1 MQIAGIRNS
10 GDSMMTDKMK
20 WLRRSSEHRYAILF
34 AVLTALVTTNFCDLA
49 SAEDRP
55 ITIMSPVPWQVIQRV
70 GFDPKN
76 AANAAA
82 GNSAFGYAQVAV
94 EGTWPAEIPANIT
107 LQYRVVL
114 TDNGQVKPS
123 AWSSITAPE
132 FDLQD
137 GVFHFPA
144 VVPAGGWYR
153 LELATTDDF
162 VGHRAFGVVEP
173 FGVGEVFVIAG
184 QSYATNTNEERL
196 RIGDPQGRVSALNV
210 ANSTWGTAHDPQ
222 PTPDG
227 SDGGSIWPA
236 LGDSLLQEF
245 HVPIG
250 FVNVAVGGT
259 SSQQWMP
266 DGTLHPRLKQAGKA
280 LGRFRAVLWQ
290 QGESDVIAKTPME
303 AYVANLQTIRTSA
316 VQSWG
321 FEPVWLL
328 AKSTH
333 HPTVYSDPEGEGRIR
348 QATEQLWTL
357 QGFGPGPDT
366 DTLTGDN
373 RGDQNSRRHFS
384 SVGQRRAAALWH
396 DVITS
401 RLKII
406 EHPASGMR

>member
-1 MQIAGIRNS
+1 MALMQIAGIRNS
-10 GDSMMTDKMK
+10 GSSMMTDKMK
-20 WLRRSSEHRYAILF
+20 WLSRSSENRYSILLG
-34 AVLTALVTTNFCDLA
+34 VLTALVTTNYCDLA

-55 ITIMSPVPWQVIQRV
+55 ITIMSPVSWQVFQRV

-76 AANAAA
+76 TANA
-82 GNSAFGYAQVAV
+82 GTDNSAFGYAQVEV
-94 EGTWPAEIPANIT
+94 EGRLPAEIPATVT

-114 TDNGQVKPS
+114 TDNGHVNPS
-123 AWSSITAPE
+123 AWSSITAAASN
-132 FDLQD
+132 LQD

-153 LELATTDDF
+153 LELATLEDCE
-162 VGHRAFGVVEP
+162 GHRACGVVEP

-196 RIGDPQGRVSALNV
+196 RISDPQGRVSALNV

-236 LGDSLLQEF
+236 LGDSLLREF

-250 FVNVAVGGT
+250 FANVAVGGT

-290 QGESDVIAKTPME
+290 QGESDVIGKNTDG
-303 AYVANLQTIRTSA
+303 NIRRESA
-316 VQSWG
+316 DHS
-321 FEPVWLL
+321 
-328 AKSTH
+328 H
-333 HPTVYSDPEGEGRIR
+333 ICRPELG
-348 QATEQLWTL
+348 
-357 QGFGPGPDT
+357 
-366 DTLTGDN
+366 
-373 RGDQNSRRHFS
+373 
-384 SVGQRRAAALWH
+384 V
-396 DVITS
+396 
-401 RLKII
+401 
-406 EHPASGMR
+406 